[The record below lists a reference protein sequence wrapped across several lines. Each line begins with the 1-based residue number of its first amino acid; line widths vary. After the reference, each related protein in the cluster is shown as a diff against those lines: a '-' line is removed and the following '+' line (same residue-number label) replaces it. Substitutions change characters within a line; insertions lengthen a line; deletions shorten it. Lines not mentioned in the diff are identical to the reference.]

1 MGWAPS
7 AVAAQVIA
15 DDLGISTEN
24 TAKWWRA
31 HETIGATFHAGQPVI
46 VDEASLA
53 GILSLDRIT
62 GLAENATAKVL
73 LVGGLRPV
81 SVRRRRGEL
90 SASSSKAA
98 PTAPPNWWMFTASP
112 RVGEDRVLS
121 AAPWPLRCD
130 RHVSQPPSHSW
141 WWGGGNGRR
150 GVGGVAS
157 RSPV

>member
-73 LVGGLRPV
+73 LVGDCGQFQSVDAGGSFQPPHPRP
-81 SVRRRRGEL
+81 RRRRPRTGGCSPLHHEWE
-90 SASSSKAA
+90 K
-98 PTAPPNWWMFTASP
+98 TAFLA
-112 RVGEDRVLS
+112 
-121 AAPWPLRCD
+121 LR
-130 RHVSQPPSHSW
+130 HGHSDVIDTYLNHHRIH
-141 WWGGGNGRR
+141 GGGAEGNGRR